1 MKVKLGLLLMIIGAC
16 SQAKAEPTLYTCYPA
31 DVAGETKPTN
41 YMVVEPATGEF
52 LLFDGDGEFIN
63 RANWS
68 RNAAFADA
76 GHFSTNING
85 ISLFMNLE
93 SDPKMEGAKIWSL
106 VFYKEGYDPAKSYC
120 F

>member
-1 MKVKLGLLLMIIGAC
+1 MKVKLGLLLMIMGAC
-16 SQAKAEPTLYTCYPA
+16 SQAKADPVLYACYPA
-31 DVAGETKPTN
+31 DVAGEQKPTN
-41 YMVVEPATGEF
+41 YMVVEPGTGEF
-52 LLFDGDGEFIN
+52 LLFDGNGEFIN

-68 RNAAFADA
+68 RNPAFNEA

-93 SDPKMEGAKIWSL
+93 SNGESKIWSL